1 MAIVYR
7 SVKGSNLTP
16 TEVDGNF
23 SDLDGRTT
31 ILEAQLP
38 ALTFEELDFSVS
50 GSDFYVHIGTATY
63 GPYALPV
70 FSFVDLFRGEW
81 LPSTSYSINDL
92 FTAPGGLYVVI
103 FAHTSGS
110 TFDPNANDGMGHDFY
125 QALLVNPAIPSY
137 DRPDTT
143 FTPQFS
149 DANSYSRCSNA
160 SGCLVTI
167 PENSDIAFPLF
178 TELHFRQCTD
188 GSITIDNPITGSPL
202 IINGISGFLNETDG
216 QGSVITL
223 KKIDADEW
231 DLFGRLAAETT
242 A

>member
-1 MAIVYR
+1 MAIIYR

-38 ALTFEELDFSVS
+38 ALTFDDLDFSVS

-81 LPSTSYSINDL
+81 LPSTDYAVNDL

-103 FAHTSGS
+103 FAHTSGT
-110 TFDPNANDGMGHDFY
+110 TFDPGANDGMGHDYY
-125 QALLVNPAIPSY
+125 QALLKNPAIQVTTQTG
-137 DRPDTT
+137 DT
-143 FTPQFS
+143 FDPLLA
-149 DANSYSRCSNA
+149 DANSYIRFTNS
-160 SGCLVTI
+160 SGCVVTI
-167 PENSDIAFPLF
+167 PDDSEVDFPLF
-178 TELHFRQCTD
+178 TELHFRQVGT
-188 GSITIDNPITGSPL
+188 GSIVIENNGTGAAAEV
-202 IINGISGFLNETDG
+202 IGEDGFANATAG
-216 QGSVITL
+216 MGAVCTL
-223 KKIDADEW
+223 KKVAANEW
-231 DLFGRLAAETT
+231 ELFGRLQTLT